1 MQLMNSVKWAG
12 KFLDYLLIT
21 TLVTSCYPN
30 TTKSVQNQKPEDNN
44 LGVNQSVSNLVY
56 QDIIEKPQLEVL
68 IFPVGVSPDINS
80 QDSIPLLSS
89 RQAAK
94 SNNIY
99 NLIFY
104 NKTTDKSH
112 LLLNKKAIINSFD
125 LLEIKTSKQEEPSAT
140 PANSSPTKK
149 YWLYRIIDKD
159 TNGDGKLTPEDGVI
173 GYISTGDGKNLVQV
187 TPDNTQ
193 MKSWKV
199 IPDINA
205 VLIFVTYDSNND
217 KQFNSSDRTAYI
229 RVNLEKP
236 ELGQDMFNREL
247 EQKMR
252 GILEK

>member
-1 MQLMNSVKWAG
+1 MRLINSVKWTG
-12 KFLDYLLIT
+12 KILYYLLIT
-21 TLVTSCYPN
+21 TLIASCYPN
-30 TTKSVQNQKPEDNN
+30 PTKSNQNQKPEDNN
-44 LGVNQSVSNLVY
+44 LEANQSVSNLVY

-68 IFPVGVSPDINS
+68 IFPVGISPDINS
-80 QDSIPLLSS
+80 QNSIPLLSS
-89 RQAAK
+89 RQTEK
-94 SNNIY
+94 NNNIY

-104 NKTTDKSH
+104 HKTTDKSH
-112 LLLNKKAIINSFD
+112 LLLNKKAIINSFE
-125 LLEIKTSKQEEPSAT
+125 LIEIKTSNQEQP
-140 PANSSPTKK
+140 SPTKK

-159 TNGDGKLTPEDGVI
+159 TNNDGKLTPEDAVI

-193 MKSWKV
+193 MKSWKL
-199 IPDINA
+199 IPDMNA
-205 VLIFVTYDSNND
+205 VLIFVTYDSNSD